1 MFSRNEK
8 KMLQT
13 LLNSKGLVVTYVRL
27 SDYRSNYDKR
37 LSKKLSIV
45 ITIIVSISAARVVYY
60 FFLFYHISVK
70 FVKSKRGSVV
80 SSKERQIYQNCHKC
94 SVEVLVELVLYV
106 GQVFSFCVQNSRK
119 CTLCFKKL
127 F

>member
-60 FFLFYHISVK
+60 FF
-70 FVKSKRGSVV
+70 FVLPYQRKI
-80 SSKERQIYQNCHKC
+80 RQIKKGNQEVWFPQKRDKYIRTVT
-94 SVEVLVELVLYV
+94 SVQLKY
-106 GQVFSFCVQNSRK
+106 S
-119 CTLCFKKL
+119 
-127 F
+127 

>member
-60 FFLFYHISVK
+60 FFLFYHINVK
-70 FVKSKRGSVV
+70 FVKSKRGI
-80 SSKERQIYQNCHKC
+80 KKC
-94 SVEVLVELVLYV
+94 GFLKRETNISELS
-106 GQVFSFCVQNSRK
+106 QVFS
-119 CTLCFKKL
+119 
-127 F
+127 